1 MAIALVSLPGII
13 YARWGKGGMPDP
25 ITAGT
30 QSSEDEPVIDPRTPR
45 DWVRALVPLAF
56 ALLASLAIIFLITKN
71 QTHLDALKGYG
82 YLGAFVI
89 GFLGNATV
97 ILPAPSLAFTAA
109 LGGVLNPIMVGVAAG
124 AGEALGEM
132 TGYLAGISGKEIIG
146 NRTRYETVCNY
157 MDRYGGWVFFV
168 LAAIPN
174 PLFDIAGIA
183 AGVVRFP
190 VWKFLLSAWAGKT
203 LKAVVFAGF
212 GRQVLARIQVFAPS
226 LLIGP

>member
-1 MAIALVSLPGII
+1 MD
-13 YARWGKGGMPDP
+13 DP
-25 ITAGT
+25 IAART
-30 QSSEDEPVIDPRTPR
+30 QSDPEQPVIDPRTR
-45 DWVRALVPLAF
+45 GDWVRALAPLII
-56 ALLASLAIIFLITKN
+56 ALFFSFTVILLITRCKA
-71 QTHLDALKGYG
+71 QIETLKGYG

-97 ILPAPSLAFTAA
+97 ILPAPSLALTAA
-109 LGGVLNPIMVGVAAG
+109 LGGVLNPILVGVAAG

-132 TGYLAGISGKEIIG
+132 TGYLAGISGKEIIE
-146 NRTRYETVCNY
+146 NRTRYELVCSY
-157 MDRYGGWVFFV
+157 MDRYGGGVFFV

-203 LKAVVFAGF
+203 LKAILFAGA
-212 GRQVLARIQVFAPS
+212 GRQLLADVWAFAP
-226 LLIGP
+226 PC